1 MFPGVYCGFHYT
13 TDILVGAV
21 VGMGIAWAGN
31 KYFVNNNVIKKIV
44 KYSETKP
51 EYFYP
56 VFFVATLL
64 IATMFYDL
72 RVIIEALKDLIVSF

>member
-1 MFPGVYCGFHYT
+1 MSPRVYCGFHYA

-21 VGMGIAWAGN
+21 VGMSIAWVGN
-31 KYFVNNNVIKKIV
+31 KYFIENNVIKKIV
-44 KYSETKP
+44 NYSETKP

-72 RVIIEALKDLIVSF
+72 RVLIGAFKDLIV